1 MLVAILAAILLMAAS
16 IGFVLD
22 FTMLV
27 ILACIS

>member
-1 MLVAILAAILLMAAS
+1 MGYTKFETILLMAAS

-27 ILACIS
+27 ILVCIS